1 MLPEFRGPAPLH
13 HTLLQGR
20 ETTGVTLQTL
30 HPKNFDDGEIIAQTP
45 YPGIKHGTKTV
56 EELRDLLAPI
66 GAQMLVQAVKD
77 RSFVPP
83 IQTNDW
89 YKNNQNTAELTYA
102 SKIGPKDRHV
112 DWATWTASDIL
123 RRHQIIGP
131 LWNTTEA
138 LVRDRDEVS
147 KKAKRIIWDQGFRL
161 LKEDC
166 HLFPATGHPII
177 VGLHEPTQKVYIRTC
192 DGNVLV
198 ADKVKIDGQ
207 TTTEA
212 FHAAR
217 RTGLA
222 PVPAELDK
230 IQQCPHNFVAFH
242 SQLG

>member
-30 HPKNFDDGEIIAQTP
+30 HPTSFDKGDILAQTP
-45 YPGIKHGTKTV
+45 YPGIKHGARTT

-66 GAQMLVQAVKD
+66 GAQMLLQVIKD

-83 IQTNDW
+83 IKEIESPRDNH
-89 YKNNQNTAELTYA
+89 KPLALTYA
-102 SKIGPKDRHV
+102 SKIGPEHRRI
-112 DWATWTASDIL
+112 DWATWTAHDIL
-123 RRHQIIGP
+123 NRQRIIGP
-131 LWNTTEA
+131 LWNLTEA
-138 LVRDRDEVS
+138 WVKDRSKGVREM
-147 KKAKRIIWDQGFRL
+147 KRIIWDQGFHIL
-161 LKEDC
+161 QEEC
-166 HLFPATGHPII
+166 HLFPAIGQPII
-177 VGLHEPTQKVYIRTC
+177 VGLHEPTPKVYIRTC

-198 ADKVKIDGQ
+198 ADKVKVEGA

-217 RTGLA
+217 RSGLA
-222 PVPAELDK
+222 PVPRDVGQIGKVPNSFA
-230 IQQCPHNFVAFH
+230 AFH